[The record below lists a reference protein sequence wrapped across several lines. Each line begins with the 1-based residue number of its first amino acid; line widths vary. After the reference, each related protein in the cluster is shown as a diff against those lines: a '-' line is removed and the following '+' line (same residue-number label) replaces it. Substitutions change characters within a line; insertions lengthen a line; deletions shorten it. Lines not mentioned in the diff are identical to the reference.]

1 MVDAK
6 GYAHPSDYI
15 SVYDFYSFTPSTITF
30 KSLLKPLIS
39 FAEAAIFI
47 TLLF

>member
-1 MVDAK
+1 MVNLK

-15 SVYDFYSFTPSTITF
+15 SVYDFYSFAPSTISF
-30 KSLLKPLIS
+30 NSLIKPLIS